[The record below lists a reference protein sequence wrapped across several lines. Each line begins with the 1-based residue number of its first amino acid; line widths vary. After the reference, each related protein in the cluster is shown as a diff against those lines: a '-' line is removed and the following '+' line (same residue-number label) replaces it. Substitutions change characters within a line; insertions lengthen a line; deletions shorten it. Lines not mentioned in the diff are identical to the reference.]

1 MQPTLPLIPEDA
13 SPVNEK
19 VSVIREKK
27 LVVYYV
33 GMYPVYSHPENDH
46 ACFRL
51 TIAQLITSGIC
62 KNSEIIS
69 VFGVT
74 KNCVCRAVKQ
84 LRKRGVKSFFQKRNT
99 RKGGTK
105 LTATKCQKAQL
116 MLDRGVPRYDIA
128 DELDIKHDTFRK
140 AINDGRL
147 KASRETAESSAAVLP
162 GSWVKYWGLTGF
174 RRPAA

>member
-1 MQPTLPLIPEDA
+1 MQPMLPLIPEGA

-74 KNCVCRAVKQ
+74 KNCVCRTVKQ

-105 LTATKCQKAQL
+105 E
-116 MLDRGVPRYDIA
+116 MLNNNIYIFNFLCYIVCDFNNNREIA
-128 DELDIKHDTFRK
+128 AYGQR
-140 AINDGRL
+140 N
-147 KASRETAESSAAVLP
+147 
-162 GSWVKYWGLTGF
+162 
-174 RRPAA
+174 